1 GEAAGG
7 SVGAAPPTP
16 PLARV
21 PPGLSAYRRQRSAQ
35 VTNPPIDP
43 LRETLVMSLRM
54 HLGRRGSLLSDRP
67 TGLRLVRNEHPV
79 LLEDEMASLRSLVG
93 AQAVTL
99 DATWQA
105 AGGPE
110 SLCAALDALCRTAG
124 SAVQEGAQIIVISD

>member
-1 GEAAGG
+1 
-7 SVGAAPPTP
+7 
-16 PLARV
+16 
-21 PPGLSAYRRQRSAQ
+21 
-35 VTNPPIDP
+35 
-43 LRETLVMSLRM
+43 MSLRM

-79 LLEDEMASLRSLVG
+79 LLENEMASLRSLVG

-110 SLCAALDALCRTAG
+110 SLCAALDALCRAAG
-124 SAVQEGAQIIVISD
+124 SAVQEGAQIIVISDRAADGERAPVPMPLAGGAGHQHPLRKGRPPAVRPRAAT